1 MMTTR
6 RTLFVFGAL
15 LAVSVL
21 LAPQSAFAQV
31 TAVMVDQVT
40 DTTIELDWTS
50 PATAVDEIHVGWI
63 KENEDGDAT
72 VPVNPEPGMI
82 MRDIDPSVTTYTITG
97 LEPETEYVVGVRTQV
112 TGSAP
117 VAWAEP
123 TANPTTRAAPDAP
136 PAPDAPDA
144 PVISAMPAWNW
155 MIMVSWDAVDDA
167 TMYKVEWRKET
178 ESYGASDRMVEVT
191 GMSYSISGAAA
202 DTVYMVRVTA
212 ANGDVYG
219 MMSDEVTVRMPTLI
233 TEKPTV
239 TITPGNAE
247 LKVDWT
253 AVTGGTQYCVEW
265 GTGDRIVP
273 TGNTYCSGRGTHR
286 TSGERSYK
294 ITMYDGAAL
303 KNGTEYVVQ
312 VTGNNAAG
320 AGPVS
325 DRVKGTPTTVGNSAP
340 GAPAISL
347 MSGDSM
353 LMVSWD
359 AVDGATKYKV
369 QWSSEAQSFGAADRT
384 AEVMDGTSYDITG
397 LENGMEYKV
406 RVAAGNKDHGYG
418 DWSGEARAMPMMPTP
433 ALPVFGVLAL
443 GAGLVAA
450 GRRRLRARREPRL
463 LKA

>member
-1 MMTTR
+1 MMQ
-6 RTLFVFGAL
+6 VGAH
-15 LAVSVL
+15 VREY
-21 LAPQSAFAQV
+21 
-31 TAVMVDQVT
+31 M
-40 DTTIELDWTS
+40 IEGLD
-50 PATAVDEIHVGWI
+50 AE
-63 KENEDGDAT
+63 
-72 VPVNPEPGMI
+72 
-82 MRDIDPSVTTYTITG
+82 TTYN
-97 LEPETEYVVGVRTQV
+97 VGVRAVSFAADRTDWV
-112 TGSAP
+112 LASP
-117 VAWAEP
+117 
-123 TANPTTRAAPDAP
+123 NPTTKEAPAAP

-144 PVISAMPAWNW
+144 PVISAMPGWNW

-167 TMYKVEWRKET
+167 TKYKVEWRKET

-191 GMSYSISGAAA
+191 GMSYSIVGAAA

-247 LKVDWT
+247 LKVEWS

-286 TSGERSYK
+286 TGGERSYT

-325 DRVKGTPTTVGNSAP
+325 DRVKGTPTTVGTTAP
-340 GAPAISL
+340 GAPSISL

-369 QWSSEAQSFGAADRT
+369 QWSTAAQSFGAADRT
-384 AEVMDGTSYDITG
+384 AEVMEGTSHDITG
-397 LENGMEYKV
+397 LENGTEYKV

-418 DWSGEARAMPMMPTP
+418 DWSGEAMAMPMMPTP

-463 LKA
+463 LKS